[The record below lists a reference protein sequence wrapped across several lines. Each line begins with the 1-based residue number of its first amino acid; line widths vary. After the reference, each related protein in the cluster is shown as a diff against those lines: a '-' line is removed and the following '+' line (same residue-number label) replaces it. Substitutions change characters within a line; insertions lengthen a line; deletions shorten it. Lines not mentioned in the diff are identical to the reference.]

1 MFASVL
7 NACYDGEYCLQEQ
20 PMMEEKNMAS
30 KIRKKK
36 QSRWRSVTRRRWQ
49 DLQQAKQKK
58 YTGTWTRR
66 DRRRKAFH
74 VMKGRLKSVRAYW
87 QFRQQGMTESE
98 AAQRTAETYR
108 CSLSTVRNYAR
119 KWRTEG
125 KRGLMPTITVR
136 PYPPKTPWWV
146 IQLILLLRRVL
157 HWGGHRIAAELKSR
171 KIYEISG
178 QGVYKLFKRY
188 RVYTRTYRPVG
199 ARKGIQYTTWN
210 VNAVN
215 EVWHC
220 DFAGPFVTKT
230 GRKCWGFLVVDAY
243 SRRLLAL
250 TVVESLETQIVL
262 DILADVFLEYGSPK
276 MIVTDNGT
284 TFTSVWE
291 NGDHAFTAFLDRC
304 GITHHRIPPYYP
316 EANGKA
322 EAAVK
327 IVKHEALQP
336 FFQAM
341 PAWTPGQ
348 LQQLLTRF
356 QSYYNS
362 GRLHGGIGWQTPD
375 QRWYTKGDEPPKGV
389 ADLFFVNEPE
399 FDFAFC

>member
-1 MFASVL
+1 
-7 NACYDGEYCLQEQ
+7 
-20 PMMEEKNMAS
+20 MMEGRTMAS

-49 DLQQAKQKK
+49 DLQKAKQKK
-58 YTGTWTRR
+58 YTGSWKRR
-66 DRRRKAFH
+66 DRRREAFQ
-74 VMKGRLKSVRAYW
+74 VMKSRLKIVHEYQQYRT
-87 QFRQQGMTESE
+87 QGMRERE
-98 AAQRTAETYR
+98 AAKRTAAAHG
-108 CSLSTVRNYAR
+108 CSVSTVRNDAR
-119 KWRTEG
+119 MWRTEG
-125 KRGLMPTITVR
+125 KRGLMPRITIRT
-136 PYPPKTPWWV
+136 YPPKTPWWV
-146 IQLILLLRRVL
+146 IQLILLFRRVL

-171 KIYEISG
+171 GIYEISG

-199 ARKGIQYTTWN
+199 TRKGIRYATWKTT
-210 VNAVN
+210 AVN
-215 EVWHC
+215 DVWHC
-220 DFAGPFVTKT
+220 DFAGPFVTQT
-230 GRKCWGFLVVDAY
+230 GRKCWVFVTIDAY
-243 SRRLLAL
+243 SRRLLTL
-250 TVVESLETQIVL
+250 TVVESLDTQTIL
-262 DILADVFLEYGSPK
+262 DILADLFEEYGQPK
-276 MIVTDNGT
+276 MLVTDNAP

-291 NGDHAFTAFLDRC
+291 DGQHAFTDFLTRH
-304 GITHHRIPPYYP
+304 GIAHHRIPPYYP

-336 FFQAM
+336 FFEAM
-341 PAWTPGQ
+341 PDWNPGQ
-348 LQQLLTRF
+348 LQHLLTRF

-375 QRWYTKGDEPPKGV
+375 QRWYTNGAASPKGL

>member
-1 MFASVL
+1 M
-7 NACYDGEYCLQEQ
+7 
-20 PMMEEKNMAS
+20 MAS

-58 YTGTWTRR
+58 YTGPWARQ
-66 DRRRKAFH
+66 DRRRHAFQ
-74 VMKGRLKSVRAYW
+74 VMKARLKIVHDYQ
-87 QFRQQGMTESE
+87 QFRKKGLSESE
-98 AAQRTAETYR
+98 AARQTAVAHG
-108 CSLSTVRNYAR
+108 CSVSTVRNYAR
-119 KWRTEG
+119 IWRTEG
-125 KRGLMPTITVR
+125 KRGLMPKISVR
-136 PYPPKTPWWV
+136 TYPPKTPWWV
-146 IQLILLLRRVL
+146 IQLIVLFRRVL

-171 KIYEISG
+171 GIYEISG

-188 RVYTRTYRPVG
+188 RVYTRTYRPIG
-199 ARKGIQYTTWN
+199 ARKGIRYTTWR
-210 VNAVN
+210 VNAIN

-230 GRKCWGFLVVDAY
+230 GRKCWVFLVIDAY
-243 SRRLLAL
+243 SRRLLTL
-250 TVVESLETQIVL
+250 RVVETLATQPILDVL
-262 DILADVFLEYGSPK
+262 TEVILEYGPPK
-276 MIVTDNGT
+276 MLVTDNGT

-291 NGDHAFTAFLDRC
+291 DGDHAFTAFLERC
-304 GITHHRIPPYYP
+304 GIEHHRIPPYYP

-327 IVKHEALQP
+327 IVKHEVLHP
-336 FFQAM
+336 FFQTM
-341 PAWTPGQ
+341 PDWNPGQ
-348 LQQLLTRF
+348 LQQVLTRF

-375 QRWYTKGDEPPKGV
+375 QRWFTMGGQPPKGL